1 MVGQQPGALV
11 VRVQHVGAD
20 GQDAT
25 GPENIG
31 GKSGRNLDRENDVI
45 QPQDI
50 RGAPCLCLF
59 RPDNA
64 PGSSAQLGLIYQIDS
79 LAFMNVP
86 TLS

>member
-11 VRVQHVGAD
+11 VRVQQVGAD

-31 GKSGRNLDRENDVI
+31 GKSGRNLGRENDVI
-45 QPQDI
+45 QSQDI
-50 RGAPCLCLF
+50 RGICPLTW
-59 RPDNA
+59 PDNA
-64 PGSSAQLGLIYQIDS
+64 TGSSAQLGRIYQLNS
-79 LAFMNVP
+79 VAFMSVP

>member
-1 MVGQQPGALV
+1 MKKKLTSIGVVGKHLPDPVVGQQPGALV
-11 VRVQHVGAD
+11 VRVQQVGAD

-50 RGAPCLCLF
+50 RG
-59 RPDNA
+59 
-64 PGSSAQLGLIYQIDS
+64 
-79 LAFMNVP
+79 VP
-86 TLS
+86 